1 MTDTLI
7 GKRLDEALEKLGDKN
22 YPVRRT
28 DPPGKNNSEGT
39 LRVMAVRN
47 GELIVSLFRDSL
59 KEEKDDRSF

>member
-1 MTDTLI
+1 MR
-7 GKRLDEALEKLGDKN
+7 RLRSWEIKTIRLGA
-22 YPVRRT
+22 PILRE
-28 DPPGKNNSEGT
+28 KNNSEGT